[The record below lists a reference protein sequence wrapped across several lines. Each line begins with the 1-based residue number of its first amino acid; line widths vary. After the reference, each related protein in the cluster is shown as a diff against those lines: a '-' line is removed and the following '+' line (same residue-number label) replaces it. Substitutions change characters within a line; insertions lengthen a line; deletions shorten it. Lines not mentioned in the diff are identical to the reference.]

1 MKSSNI
7 AKQQQVY
14 GELRQ
19 RIADGRLGPGYRLVI
34 DAWARELGV
43 SSIPVR
49 EAVRRLEAEGLVK
62 HTPNVGF
69 SVLVADDQALT
80 HTLQAL
86 AVMEAWATAQA
97 ARVLTEDVLQSLR
110 GQARR
115 MSTAVEDGDLLAYGR
130 MNRTFHMT
138 LVNACENPYLIDLVV
153 RAYDRLEAIDGAMF
167 TRIPARSRQS
177 LQEHYHIIQTI
188 EEHAPEPVLEA
199 LVRRHKLATLRAVA
213 TPERV
218 ATLSA
223 QR

>member
-1 MKSSNI
+1 MKASAT

-14 GELRQ
+14 HELRR
-19 RIADGRLGPGYRLVI
+19 RISEGHVGPGYRLVI
-34 DAWARELGV
+34 DALARELGV

-69 SVLVADDQALT
+69 SVLAADGKALT

-86 AVMEAWATAQA
+86 AVMEAWATVQA
-97 ARVLTEDVLQSLR
+97 ARGLTAEVLESLR
-110 GQARR
+110 GQARSMTR
-115 MSTAVEDGDLLAYGR
+115 AVDEGDLLAYGR
-130 MNRTFHMT
+130 MNRAFHMT
-138 LVNACENPYLIDLVV
+138 LVNACQNPYLIDLVV
-153 RAYDRLEAIDGAMF
+153 RAYDRLEAIDSAMF

-177 LQEHYHIIQTI
+177 LQEHYHIIQTL
-188 EEHAPEPVLEA
+188 EEHAPEHVLED
-199 LVRRHKLATLRAVA
+199 LVRRHKLSTLTAVT

-218 ATLSA
+218 TTLSG